1 MSTEDMMKDLYEHV
15 EHSKKYRDLPLDQIP
30 NFYLKRPLTKH
41 EMNVLQLI
49 ALCETDNEEQY
60 KNWLRSM
67 VLIGHIKNFLKE
79 AREAEKRGY
88 WERRKRILHETGIF
102 EPTLDKPVPFP
113 PQRRE
118 H

>member
-1 MSTEDMMKDLYEHV
+1 MDKLHKFLQKNV
-15 EHSKKYRDLPLDQIP
+15 EHNEKYRNLPLEQIP

-67 VLIGHIKNFLKE
+67 VLSGHIKNFLKE

-88 WERRKRILHETGIF
+88 WERKKRILHETGIF
-102 EPTLDKPVPFP
+102 ELTLDKPVPFP